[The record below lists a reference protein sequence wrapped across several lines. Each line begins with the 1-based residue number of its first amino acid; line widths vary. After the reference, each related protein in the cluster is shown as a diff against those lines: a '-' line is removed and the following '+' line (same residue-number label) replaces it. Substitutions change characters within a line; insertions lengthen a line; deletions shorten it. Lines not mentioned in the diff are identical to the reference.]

1 VLPIVALSP
10 LVVMPFARWLEQER
24 PSKRSTIGAVIAVA
38 GAVALALV
46 K

>member
-1 VLPIVALSP
+1 LAVI
-10 LVVMPFARWLEQER
+10 PFAYFIEGDR
-24 PSKRSTIGAVIAVA
+24 PSRRSLVGGAIAVA